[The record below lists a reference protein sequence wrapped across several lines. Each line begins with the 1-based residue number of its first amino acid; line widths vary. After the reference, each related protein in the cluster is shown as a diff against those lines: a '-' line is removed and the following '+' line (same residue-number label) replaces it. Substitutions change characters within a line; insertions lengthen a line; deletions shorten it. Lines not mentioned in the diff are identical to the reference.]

1 MTPLAMCLLTA
12 SLTFLYYLMVPLPR
26 SPTLQCSDSFSFKD
40 ILELLHPVDEIGV
53 KGIIEGGDEKF
64 CLKAVVTDDHPFQG
78 RVFLNFVSIRLQDS
92 LPGLDPEE
100 CVLPWSQQF
109 SCFYLH
115 STLGNGRVSIYIICH
130 IPLRQ
135 NYVIRP
141 PKSKMDPAVVSLS
154 IRSSLSTSPS
164 SMASSPSLSNN
175 PVLSVIEKDGVE
187 EGVSSKEEKG
197 IVNVNSDG

>member
-1 MTPLAMCLLTA
+1 
-12 SLTFLYYLMVPLPR
+12 MVPLPKY
-26 SPTLQCSDSFSFKD
+26 PTLQCSGSFSFKD
-40 ILELLHPVDEIGV
+40 ILELLHPVDGIGV

-115 STLGNGRVSIYIICH
+115 STLGNGRVSIYIISH
-130 IPLRQ
+130 IPLRR

-141 PKSKMDPAVVSLS
+141 PKSKMDPAVTYSS

-164 SMASSPSLSNN
+164 SMASSPSLCNN
-175 PVLSVIEKDGVE
+175 PVLSVIEKDGVK
-187 EGVSSKEEKG
+187 EGVSRKEEKS
-197 IVNVNSDG
+197 IVNMNGDS

>member
-78 RVFLNFVSIRLQDS
+78 RVFLNFVSIHLQDS
-92 LPGLDPEE
+92 LPGLDPEPTIFLLLFAFHFGE
-100 CVLPWSQQF
+100 WKS
-109 SCFYLH
+109 FY
-115 STLGNGRVSIYIICH
+115 IY
-130 IPLRQ
+130 
-135 NYVIRP
+135 YMSYP
-141 PKSKMDPAVVSLS
+141 PQAELCNS
-154 IRSSLSTSPS
+154 
-164 SMASSPSLSNN
+164 
-175 PVLSVIEKDGVE
+175 
-187 EGVSSKEEKG
+187 SSKVENG
-197 IVNVNSDG
+197 SCCNFLIHQIFPVNFSLLSGFFALSFQ